1 MVPDLTKYVI
11 YSASKNIGIFNS
23 LGKQST
29 EMMKVMDLK
38 SEKLHQIKAFKDLL
52 IESKETISEI
62 ASELIAAK
70 EKLDKEVRKI
80 DDIFEQIRNVMN
92 IESEIKCIL
101 FLEKNKYKPE
111 YSAAWKEWKNVV
123 VCLFRYS

>member
-38 SEKLHQIKAFKDLL
+38 SEKQHQIKAFKDLL

-123 VCLFRYS
+123 EC

>member
-38 SEKLHQIKAFKDLL
+38 SEKQHQIKAFKDLL

-123 VCLFRYS
+123 VCLFRYF

>member
-38 SEKLHQIKAFKDLL
+38 SEKQHQIKAFKDLL

>member
-38 SEKLHQIKAFKDLL
+38 SEKQHQIKAFKDLL

-123 VCLFRYS
+123 VC